1 MGRPTCADEKLMR
14 ALQDSFDATT
24 RLTLNMKKTGQE
36 IVASDNSSPTITQMM
51 QTGMGL
57 CAELVEPIGKI
68 EQLLMRPMRLVIRSE
83 AVDALKCA
91 AIPFQKL
98 QKFSQEMTMLKKF
111 NDKHSGVDV
120 H

>member
-1 MGRPTCADEKLMR
+1 MARPTCADEKLMR

-83 AVDALKCA
+83 AVDALQCA